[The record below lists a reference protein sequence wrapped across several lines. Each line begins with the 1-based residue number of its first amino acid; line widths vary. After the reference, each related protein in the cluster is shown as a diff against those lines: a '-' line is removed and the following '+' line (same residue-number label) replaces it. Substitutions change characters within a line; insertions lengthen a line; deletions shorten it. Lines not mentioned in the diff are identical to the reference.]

1 MRKYIPFLIVLL
13 ALAARL
19 IPGPRVV
26 DDAYITF
33 RYAHNLIM
41 GQGLVYN
48 PGERVLG
55 TTTPLFSL
63 IMAGFGLIS
72 GANTNYPWMALLV
85 SAIADSLTCLLL
97 LRLGRNTGFEKA
109 GLAAALIWAVHP
121 YAVTFAIG
129 GMETSLFVFL
139 LIAGG
144 TAHVEKRRVPAALC
158 ASLALIT
165 RPDAAIL
172 VVLLALDRLW
182 GIFRRNEAWPV
193 FAEWAALIFPAAAW
207 YGFAWVYFGS
217 PLPHSITAKM
227 AAYRLDENASFIRLL
242 QHYTHPFMGG
252 RLTGAVGAAVGL
264 FLFPIL
270 TVLGARP
277 FLQKNPAAWPL
288 VIYPWVYLA
297 AFSIPNPLIF
307 RWYLTPPLPLYI
319 LIVLVGLERLIRE
332 LPIVARYPIRQTWTI
347 VILIFAL
354 PLISVCSEWVLVP
367 DHGNQT
373 PCPDMAWTKLEDLY
387 AQAADVVLRDSQPG
401 DVLAAGDVGV
411 LGWKTRAPILD
422 LVGLNSPV
430 TGAYY
435 PLPAEDYVINYAV
448 PSDLIMDERPTYVV
462 ILEVY
467 GRKTLLQDESFIGAY
482 RLVEKIPTDFYG
494 SDGLLVYE
502 IRR

>member
-1 MRKYIPFLIVLL
+1 MRKYLPALIVLL
-13 ALAARL
+13 ALTARL
-19 IPGPRVV
+19 LPGPRVV

-33 RYAHNLIM
+33 RYARNLIE

-63 IMAGFGLIS
+63 IMAGFGLV
-72 GANTNYPWMALLV
+72 GGENTNYPWMALLV
-85 SAIADSLTCLLL
+85 SAVADTLTCLLL
-97 LRLGRNTGFEKA
+97 LRLGKSAGFAKA
-109 GLAAALIWAVHP
+109 GLAAALVWAAHP

-139 LIAGG
+139 LIASG
-144 TAHVEKRRVPAALC
+144 TAHVEKRRVAAALC
-158 ASLALIT
+158 ASLAMIT

-172 VVLLALDRLW
+172 LVMLVADRLW
-182 GIFRRNEAWPV
+182 GILRRKEAWPGM
-193 FAEWAALIFPAAAW
+193 AEWGALILPAAAW
-207 YGFAWVYFGS
+207 YGFAWVYYGS

-227 AAYRLDENASFIRLL
+227 AAYRLDENASFIRLI
-242 QHYTHPFMGG
+242 QHYIHPFMGG
-252 RLTGAVGAAVGL
+252 RFTGAVGAAVGL

-277 FLQKNPAAWPL
+277 FLQKHPSAWPL

-297 AFSIPNPLIF
+297 VFSIPNPLIF
-307 RWYLTPPLPLYI
+307 RWYLTPPLPMYI
-319 LIVLVGLERLIRE
+319 FIVLVGLERLIRS
-332 LPIVARYPIRQTWTI
+332 LPFLLSRPVRQTWTAA
-347 VILIFAL
+347 VLMFAL
-354 PLISVCSEWVLVP
+354 PLMSVMGEWVLVP
-367 DHGNQT
+367 DHGNRA
-373 PCPDMAWTKLEDLY
+373 PCPEMAWTKLEDLY
-387 AQAADVVLRDSQPG
+387 ARAADIVLRDSQPG

-430 TGAYY
+430 TGSYY
-435 PLPAEDYVINYAV
+435 PLPVEDYVINYAV
-448 PSDLIMDERPTYVV
+448 PSDLIMDERPEYVV

-467 GRKTLLQDESFIGAY
+467 GRKTLLKDERFLEAY
-482 RLVEKIPTDFYG
+482 NLVENIPTDFYG

-502 IRR
+502 VKR